1 MNHNKNQ
8 KMKVKFLAAME
19 FLELEE
25 LINEFLDSD
34 EVERSLNIK
43 THRDEKGE
51 YLWIGVVVYAPTDE
65 ETLERLQE
73 MRALESLD

>member
-1 MNHNKNQ
+1 MYNNKNQ

-43 THRDEKGE
+43 THRDEKGK
-51 YLWIGVVVYAPTDE
+51 YLWVGVVVYAPTDE